1 MKKWFA
7 KGVLMLC
14 SLLGS
19 YQMQAKDGIVRDTLG
34 DAESMRKARSCI
46 ESGDWEQAYSYF
58 ACPALHGNA
67 EALYY
72 EGYLYESGRLFGS
85 SDKKAIVCYRKA
97 AAKGHEEAQF
107 SLANLYYNSGV
118 DSCYEEAV
126 HYYRMGAERGDAR
139 SQWALGRM
147 YENGCGVTKTLV
159 EAFRWYL
166 KAARQGLDRACYSV
180 GQMYAAGQG
189 VDSNRTEAAKWF
201 LQAADGCNY
210 AKAQYRL
217 GMAYI
222 QGEGVPHDTV
232 EACYW
237 LRRAAQNTD
246 DYSLHEEAEKELRAL
261 GLWKEEW
268 YLPAWTP
275 DTVVVKDGQKIGI
288 SYPR

>member
-1 MKKWFA
+1 MNKWFA
-7 KGVLMLC
+7 MGMVLLC

-19 YQMQAKDGIVRDTLG
+19 HQMQARDTLS
-34 DAESMRKARSCI
+34 DEESMRKARAFI
-46 ESGDWEQAYSYF
+46 EAGDWEQAYAWF
-58 ACPALHGNA
+58 VRPALRGNA

-72 EGYLYESGRLFGS
+72 EGYLYETGRVFIA
-85 SDKKAIVCYRKA
+85 SDEQAMECYRKA
-97 AAKGHEEAQF
+97 AAKGHPEAQF
-107 SLANLYYNSGV
+107 SLANMYYNYGI

-126 HYYRMGAERGDAR
+126 HYYRLGADRGDAR

-147 YENGCGVTKTLV
+147 YENGVGVPKTLV

-166 KAARQGLDRACYSV
+166 KAAGQGLDRACYSV
-180 GQMYAAGQG
+180 GRMYAAGQG

-201 LQAADGCNY
+201 LQAAGCNY

-217 GMAYI
+217 GMAYVK
-222 QGEGVPHDTV
+222 GEGVVRDTV

-237 LRRAAQNTD
+237 LKRAAQNTD
-246 DYSLHEEAEKELRAL
+246 DYSPHEDAEKALRAL

-268 YLPAWTP
+268 CLPAWTP
-275 DTVVVKDGQKIGI
+275 DTVVVKDGQQIGI